1 MGRVTS
7 LVRAVEHGGLTLLT
21 VQTPDLTLGF
31 LPQLGGRLV
40 SVRSRGRE
48 FLWHDPRLLDDALHP
63 VSGGD
68 GWVRRALDPATDA
81 DATSDGT
88 AATMADWLN
97 PGGAKTWPAPQGE
110 GEGHWHGPP
119 DAVLDGG
126 EFSVEVVEEPG
137 VVQVVLTSAA
147 DAASGLSV
155 TRTFHVP
162 ARGGSFVQ
170 TSQFTNV
177 SDRPVTWS
185 VWEVVQV
192 DSSPGPD
199 AEGAGGRGEVVVGTE
214 RADPGVDLV
223 QGTGPVTR
231 TTTAGSTTVPVQD
244 VVAKLGFRHADGAV
258 DFTRGGRTLRIA
270 GTALPLTE
278 GPDATGEHP
287 DGGCRVELW
296 LQHPVADPLP
306 QFEGLRPDA
315 HYVELELLGPL
326 VTLAPGRSTA
336 LHLHWSV

>member
-1 MGRVTS
+1 MARVTS

-21 VQTPDLTLGF
+21 VQTPDLTLAF

-63 VSGGD
+63 VRGGD
-68 GWVRRALDPATDA
+68 GWVRRALDVDPTGDA
-81 DATSDGT
+81 G
-88 AATMADWLN
+88 ATMGDWLN
-97 PGGAKTWPAPQGE
+97 PGGAKTWPAPQGV
-110 GEGHWHGPP
+110 GAGHWAGPP

-137 VVQVVLTSAA
+137 VVEVVLTSAA
-147 DAASGLSV
+147 DAASGLTV
-155 TRTFHVP
+155 TRTFRVP

-177 SDRPVTWS
+177 SDRDVRWS

-199 AEGAGGRGEVVVGTE
+199 AEGDGGRGEVVVGTE
-214 RADPGVDLV
+214 REDRGVDLV
-223 QGTGPVTR
+223 EGTGPVAR
-231 TTTAGSTTVPVQD
+231 STADGSTTVPVQD

-258 DFTRGGRTLRIA
+258 GFTRGGRTLRIT
-270 GTALPLTE
+270 GQALAMTSDPE
-278 GPDATGEHP
+278 AAGEHP

-296 LQHPVADPLP
+296 LQHPVAAPLP
-306 QFEGLRPDA
+306 QFGGLHPDA
-315 HYVELELLGPL
+315 HYVELELLGPV

-336 LHLHWSV
+336 LHLQWSV